1 MYSLWQSAQ
10 LDMIRLIF
18 VKKSKCFTNTR
29 PIPTKKKEDI
39 NATFT
44 W

>member
-1 MYSLWQSAQ
+1 MWQSAQ

-18 VKKSKCFTNTR
+18 VKKNKCFTNTR
-29 PIPTKKKEDI
+29 PIPTKKIDI
-39 NATFT
+39 NATCT